1 MNKND
6 EKTVKNQAIQYANNI
21 ISGQKLGCRAI
32 RLACAR
38 FLNDISEDNELYYY
52 DESEPEKFR
61 YFCSNLKH
69 FTGKF
74 NKQPF
79 ELSEYQT
86 FFIAN
91 LLGIRRKDNGLRK
104 YTSSYLQIAR
114 KNGKSSLIAALSI
127 YFLCA
132 AGEADPSILVVANS
146 LEQSRL
152 NLDMTNKY
160 ARTIDPDRKYLI
172 NQYSKIKYTSTGVL
186 KIRAADPT
194 RLDGENNSVVII
206 DEFHQGQ
213 KEVLEVLKS
222 GMGSRTEPLLLIIT
236 TAGTDLTRHCY
247 SLYTNYK
254 KMLNGEIEMDE
265 STLIMIYEL
274 DKEDYDNDSYL
285 TDYILIEKA
294 NPNLGISVSKD
305 FIINEINKI
314 KLDYSS
320 RTGVLTK
327 NLNVWLDV
335 ASVDN
340 EEKYIDDAVILES
353 MQDLD
358 LEQFRGCW
366 AFAGVDLSS
375 VSDLNCL
382 SLLIP
387 KQGKYYFKN
396 FYYLPSDSSNVKD
409 VKNKMSVWE
418 KEGYIKLT
426 PGNCLD
432 SNYIVEDIKEIT
444 EKYNISIIE
453 LHLDIYN
460 SLGFQLA
467 MSEKLPS
474 IPLIP
479 FKQSFLNFNLPT
491 KELKINILKGNVVL
505 DKNSVTR
512 WCFHN
517 CVVKVTAQGNEKCM
531 KLNGNHNNKIDGVI
545 ASQMSLGGFLT
556 SNYIREDNI

>member
-1 MNKND
+1 MGEND
-6 EKTVKNQAIQYANNI
+6 EKTVKNQAIKYANDI
-21 ISGQKLGCRAI
+21 IQGEKIGCRAI

-52 DESEPEKFR
+52 DETEPEKFR

-79 ELSEYQT
+79 ELSDYQL
-86 FFIAN
+86 FFVAN
-91 LLGIRRKDNGLRK
+91 LLGIKKKENGLRK
-104 YTSSYLQIAR
+104 YTSSYMQIAR
-114 KNGKSSLIAALSI
+114 KAGKSSIIASLSL

-160 ARTIDPDRKYLI
+160 ARTIDPERKYLI
-172 NQYSKIKYTSTGVL
+172 NQYSKIKYSGGGLL

-254 KMLNGEIEMDE
+254 KMLNGELEMDE

-274 DKEDYDNDSYL
+274 DKEDYENDSYL
-285 TDYILIEKA
+285 TDYSLIEKA
-294 NPNLGISVSKD
+294 NPNLGISVSAD

-335 ASVDN
+335 ASIDN
-340 EEKYIDDAVILES
+340 EEKYIADDIILDS
-353 MQDLD
+353 MQDID
-358 LEQFRGCW
+358 LEDFRGCW

-387 KQGKYYFKN
+387 RNGKYYFKN
-396 FYYLPSDSSNVKD
+396 FYYLPEQSSNVKD
-409 VKNKMSVWE
+409 VKNKMSVWN

-432 SNYIVEDIKEIT
+432 SNYIVQDIKEIT
-444 EKYNISIIE
+444 EKYNIRIVE
-453 LHLDIYN
+453 LHLDVYN
-460 SLGFQLA
+460 SLSFQIA
-467 MSEKLPS
+467 MVDTLPE
-474 IPLIP
+474 ILIVP

-491 KELKINILKGNVVL
+491 KELKINILNGNVVL

-517 CVVKVTAQGNEKCM
+517 CVVKITQQGNEKCM
-531 KLNGNHNNKIDGVI
+531 KLNGNHNLKID
-545 ASQMSLGGFLT
+545 
-556 SNYIREDNI
+556 